1 MKAITVPKKE
11 AGNTKRKKELPDVI
25 TQLERSLDDIE
36 NGRIREFRH

>member
-1 MKAITVPKKE
+1 MKTIAVQRKE
-11 AGNTKRKKELPDVI
+11 ARNPKRKKELPDVI